1 MRKARLFIVAVFAL
15 ALLAVPATADAK
27 RRDRDHDGLPDKWEK
42 RHHLSTRAKS
52 AKKDPDRDGLNNRRE
67 FNNRTN
73 PRDADSD
80 NDGLEDGPE
89 IRVGDNPR
97 DRDTDNDGV
106 EDGDEFAGT
115 VQSFDSST
123 NVLTILLDDGTNT
136 RSGVV
141 DGRTRIECENGEVHA
156 AHDGGGNSGPGGGG
170 EDNSGPG
177 SGGEDNSGP
186 GNGDEQGNCTTAD
199 LTPGRVVREAELEIE
214 DGTTVFRKVELG

>member
-42 RHHLSTRAKS
+42 RHHLSTRTKS

-73 PRDADSD
+73 PRDADTD
-80 NDGLEDGPE
+80 NDGLEDGSE
-89 IRVGDNPR
+89 VRVGDNPR
-97 DRDTDNDGV
+97 DPDTDNDGV

-123 NVLTILLDDGTNT
+123 NVLTILLADGTTT
-136 RSGVV
+136 RSGTV
-141 DGRTRIECENGEVHA
+141 DSRTRIECEAGEVHA
-156 AHDGGGNSGPGGGG
+156 AHDGGEGGNSGPG
-170 EDNSGPG
+170 N
-177 SGGEDNSGP
+177 GGEDNSGP
-186 GNGDEQGNCTTAD
+186 GNGDEQGNCTTSD